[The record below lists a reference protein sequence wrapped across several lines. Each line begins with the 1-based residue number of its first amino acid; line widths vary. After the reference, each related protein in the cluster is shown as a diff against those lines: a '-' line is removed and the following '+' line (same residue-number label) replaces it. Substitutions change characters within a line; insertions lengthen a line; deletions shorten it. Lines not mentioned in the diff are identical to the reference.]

1 MRCERHGA
9 SIGRR
14 DARALE
20 LPFARSLTFISAD
33 RRLSH
38 ALMPTY
44 EFRCPSGHSF
54 ERFYRKMAD
63 AVTELEC
70 PVCGKVATRQ
80 LSGGAGLVFKGS
92 GFYLTDYGRNAHRND
107 GGGATASSE
116 KSGSSE
122 SKSEGSSSESKT
134 ESKAESKAEASKP
147 APASGGEAKGGDKG
161 GSKSDSS
168 TSSKP
173 SRPKD

>member
-1 MRCERHGA
+1 
-9 SIGRR
+9 
-14 DARALE
+14 
-20 LPFARSLTFISAD
+20 
-33 RRLSH
+33 
-38 ALMPTY
+38 MPTY

-54 ERFYRKMAD
+54 ERFYRKMSD
-63 AVTELEC
+63 AVAELEC

-92 GFYLTDYGRNAHRND
+92 GFYLTDYGRNAHRSD

-122 SKSEGSSSESKT
+122 SKSESSSGESKT
-134 ESKAESKAEASKP
+134 ESKAESSKP
-147 APASGGEAKGGDKG
+147 APASSGESKGGDKG
-161 GSKSDSS
+161 GDKASSKSDSA

-173 SRPKD
+173 PGPKD

>member
-1 MRCERHGA
+1 
-9 SIGRR
+9 
-14 DARALE
+14 
-20 LPFARSLTFISAD
+20 
-33 RRLSH
+33 
-38 ALMPTY
+38 MPTY

-92 GFYLTDYGRNAHRND
+92 GFYLTDYGRNAHRKD

-116 KSGSSE
+116 KSGSNE
-122 SKSEGSSSESKT
+122 SKSESSSG
-134 ESKAESKAEASKP
+134 ESKAESKSESPKP
-147 APASGGEAKGGDKG
+147 APASGGESKGGDKG

-173 SRPKD
+173 SGPKD

>member
-1 MRCERHGA
+1 
-9 SIGRR
+9 
-14 DARALE
+14 
-20 LPFARSLTFISAD
+20 
-33 RRLSH
+33 
-38 ALMPTY
+38 MPTY

-54 ERFYRKMAD
+54 ERFYRKMSD

-80 LSGGAGLVFKGS
+80 MSGGAGLVFKGS

-107 GGGATASSE
+107 GGGAAASSE

-122 SKSEGSSSESKT
+122 SKSEGLSSESKT
-134 ESKAESKAEASKP
+134 ESKAESSKA

-161 GSKSDSS
+161 SSKSDSS
-168 TSSKP
+168 TASKP
-173 SRPKD
+173 SGPKD

>member
-1 MRCERHGA
+1 
-9 SIGRR
+9 
-14 DARALE
+14 
-20 LPFARSLTFISAD
+20 
-33 RRLSH
+33 
-38 ALMPTY
+38 MPTY

-54 ERFYRKMAD
+54 DRFYRKMAD

-116 KSGSSE
+116 KSGSNE
-122 SKSEGSSSESKT
+122 SKSEGSSSESKS
-134 ESKAESKAEASKP
+134 ESKAESKAESSKP
-147 APASGGEAKGGDKG
+147 AAAPASGGEAKGREKGGDKG
-161 GSKSDSS
+161 ASKSDSS

-173 SRPKD
+173 SGPKD

>member
-1 MRCERHGA
+1 
-9 SIGRR
+9 
-14 DARALE
+14 
-20 LPFARSLTFISAD
+20 
-33 RRLSH
+33 
-38 ALMPTY
+38 MPTY

-54 ERFYRKMAD
+54 ERFYRKMSD

-116 KSGSSE
+116 KTGSSE
-122 SKSEGSSSESKT
+122 SKSESSSGESKT
-134 ESKAESKAEASKP
+134 ESKAESSKP
-147 APASGGEAKGGDKG
+147 APASGGESKGGDKG
-161 GSKSDSS
+161 GEKGSSKSDAS
-168 TSSKP
+168 TASKP
-173 SRPKD
+173 TGPKD

>member
-1 MRCERHGA
+1 
-9 SIGRR
+9 
-14 DARALE
+14 
-20 LPFARSLTFISAD
+20 
-33 RRLSH
+33 
-38 ALMPTY
+38 MPTY

-54 ERFYRKMAD
+54 ERFYRKMSD

-134 ESKAESKAEASKP
+134 ESKAESSKP
-147 APASGGEAKGGDKG
+147 SPSSGGESKGTDKAGDKG
-161 GSKSDSS
+161 SSKSDSS
-168 TSSKP
+168 TASKP
-173 SRPKD
+173 SGPKD